1 MSSSTLDYLQM
12 NDLPTPILFN
22 SLQNPP
28 DTTLLT
34 NSITTETNS
43 SLSTLST
50 VNLNF
55 YTIPVIVVLLG
66 IIILK

>member
-12 NDLPTPILFN
+12 NDLPIPISFN

-34 NSITTETNS
+34 NTITTETKS